1 MRRGMNLLDKFYGSG
16 ATEMRRKLCCI
27 DGSNCSHGEAEHK

>member
-1 MRRGMNLLDKFYGSG
+1 MRRGMNLLDKFYGG

-27 DGSNCSHGEAEHK
+27 DGSNCLHGEAEHT